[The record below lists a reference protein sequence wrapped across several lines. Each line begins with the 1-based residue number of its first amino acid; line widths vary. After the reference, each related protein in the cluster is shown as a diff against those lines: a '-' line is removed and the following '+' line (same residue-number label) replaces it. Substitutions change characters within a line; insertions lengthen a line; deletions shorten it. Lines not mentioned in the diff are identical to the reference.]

1 MKEQCRQLVNHV
13 LVIDFNSGKY
23 DINMVKEHFVKEIGY
38 NKEDECNENL
48 FVAKKENDN
57 MFLTTPK
64 FEFLD
69 LA

>member
-1 MKEQCRQLVNHV
+1 
-13 LVIDFNSGKY
+13 
-23 DINMVKEHFVKEIGY
+23 MVKEHFVKEISY

-57 MFLTTPK
+57 MLLTTPK